1 MTKKSKQ
8 EIENTTEND
17 VNIEVSLPARLE
29 PFVGKYTREELT
41 TMLGE
46 QVALLENK
54 VVASELEDFSVT
66 AVINEIRKAKKK
78 EEFQANKP
86 KSEVIRVV
94 GFIIGDSGHWD
105 KIGSMIGQAKSYIK
119 KHNIPE
125 AINAGYI
132 NGDGAFLDTRQKLF
146 GKPNPNFGNVLTGKE
161 VDSTR
166 TLYLCARL
174 GDDTTYKIGSIQTN
188 DAAMCRGW
196 GKASQHQFTAC
207 ATWGIVK
214 EVTETS
220 FKLNASGAE
229 ETTSVFTAIT
239 EEINVGEV
247 FYQCVADKLT
257 EITKVETMYELIKE
271 AWDRFLYVKGK
282 VTWIG
287 RDRPT
292 PFGSIK
298 MGIMDDE
305 GNELV
310 ISLPEQVSKDF
321 GELSEVIVYGKPD
334 RSDLKVVGEDGKATY
349 SKGQG
354 AVYINAVGVYVVK
367 ATPSDVFSTDASGNE
382 KDIEGWV
389 S

>member
-1 MTKKSKQ
+1 
-8 EIENTTEND
+8 
-17 VNIEVSLPARLE
+17 
-29 PFVGKYTREELT
+29 
-41 TMLGE
+41 MLGE
-46 QVALLENK
+46 QAAILENK
-54 VVASELEDFSVT
+54 VVATELEDFSIT
-66 AVINEIRKAKKK
+66 AVINEIRKAKKR
-78 EEFQANKP
+78 EEMKTNKP
-86 KSEVIRVV
+86 KVEASRVV

-105 KIGSMIGQAKSYIK
+105 KIGSMIGQAKAYIK
-119 KHNIPE
+119 KHSIPE

-146 GKPNPNFGNVLTGKE
+146 GKPNPNYGVPLSGKE

-166 TLYLCARL
+166 TMYLCARI
-174 GDDTTYKIGSIQTN
+174 GDDETYKIGTIQTN

-196 GKASQHQFTAC
+196 GKASQHQFVPC

-214 EVTETS
+214 ELTATS

-229 ETTSVFTAIT
+229 ETTSVFQAIND
-239 EEINVGEV
+239 EMNVGEI
-247 FYQCVADKLT
+247 FYSCVVGNLT

-271 AWDRFLYVKGK
+271 AWDRFLFVKGK

-334 RSDLKVVGEDGKATY
+334 RSDLKVVGEDNKATY
-349 SKGQG
+349 LKGQG
-354 AVYINAVGVYVVK
+354 PVMLNAVGVYVVK
-367 ATPSDVFSTDASGNE
+367 ATPSDVYSTDASGNE

-389 S
+389 T

>member
-1 MTKKSKQ
+1 MTKKTK
-8 EIENTTEND
+8 EIENITEND
-17 VNIEVSLPARLE
+17 VSTVEDVLEVSLPSRLE
-29 PFVGKYTREELT
+29 PFVGQYTREQLT
-41 TMLGE
+41 SMLGE
-46 QVALLENK
+46 QAAILENK
-54 VVASELEDFSVT
+54 VVAAELEDFSIT
-66 AVINEIRKAKKK
+66 AVINEIRKEKKR
-78 EEFQANKP
+78 EEMKANKP
-86 KSEVIRVV
+86 KVEAARVI
-94 GFIIGDSGHWD
+94 GFIIGDAGHWD
-105 KIGSMIGQAKSYIK
+105 KISSMIGQAKAYIK

-146 GKPNPNFGNVLTGKE
+146 GKPNDKFGTPLTGKE

-166 TLYLCARL
+166 TMYLCARI
-174 GDDTTYKIGSIQTN
+174 GDNPKYKIGSIQTN

-196 GKASQHQFTAC
+196 GKASQHQFVPC

-214 EVTETS
+214 ELTETS

-229 ETTSVFTAIT
+229 ETTSVFQAIT
-239 EEINVGEV
+239 EEMNVGEI
-247 FYQCVADKLT
+247 FYECVADKLT

-292 PFGSIK
+292 PFGAIK
-298 MGIMDDE
+298 IGIMDDE

-310 ISLPEQVSKDF
+310 VSLPEQVTKDF
-321 GELSEVIVYGKPD
+321 GELSEIIVYGKPD
-334 RSDLKVVGEDGKATY
+334 RSDLKVVGDDGKATY

-354 AVYINAVGVYVVK
+354 PVIHQC
-367 ATPSDVFSTDASGNE
+367 S
-382 KDIEGWV
+382 W
-389 S
+389 

>member
-29 PFVGKYTREELT
+29 SFVGKYTREELT

-166 TLYLCARL
+166 TL
-174 GDDTTYKIGSIQTN
+174 
-188 DAAMCRGW
+188 
-196 GKASQHQFTAC
+196 
-207 ATWGIVK
+207 
-214 EVTETS
+214 
-220 FKLNASGAE
+220 
-229 ETTSVFTAIT
+229 
-239 EEINVGEV
+239 
-247 FYQCVADKLT
+247 
-257 EITKVETMYELIKE
+257 
-271 AWDRFLYVKGK
+271 
-282 VTWIG
+282 
-287 RDRPT
+287 
-292 PFGSIK
+292 
-298 MGIMDDE
+298 
-305 GNELV
+305 
-310 ISLPEQVSKDF
+310 
-321 GELSEVIVYGKPD
+321 
-334 RSDLKVVGEDGKATY
+334 
-349 SKGQG
+349 
-354 AVYINAVGVYVVK
+354 
-367 ATPSDVFSTDASGNE
+367 
-382 KDIEGWV
+382 
-389 S
+389 